1 MGSVPEKKKDNSRL
15 SQGSSEERTVT
26 GKTFA
31 IAKVRN
37 TTHISL
43 SKNENAFLTSLRDS
57 KGQAAFVPNVPKDS
71 NEVDIFF
78 TSLLC
83 LLYIQIGFLFTATWW
98 LLKVPSSN
106 VSKYAY
112 GAREREEGL
121 SWELWDVSGIP
132 LIGLVSE
139 AQHPSFY
146 PTCIS
151 CPTCVTGTQA
161 PRMMDIPPF
170 CSCTS

>member
-1 MGSVPEKKKDNSRL
+1 MSLRRKKITLDCHRG
-15 SQGSSEERTVT
+15 QSEVRTVT

-78 TSLLC
+78 TCLLC
-83 LLYIQIGFLFTATWW
+83 LLYIQIGFLFTAT
-98 LLKVPSSN
+98 
-106 VSKYAY
+106 
-112 GAREREEGL
+112 
-121 SWELWDVSGIP
+121 
-132 LIGLVSE
+132 
-139 AQHPSFY
+139 
-146 PTCIS
+146 
-151 CPTCVTGTQA
+151 
-161 PRMMDIPPF
+161 
-170 CSCTS
+170 